1 MTRTLRLVLVFL
13 VGVALAM
20 SIELFYGYAA
30 AVPMPW
36 LHFFGK
42 HTASCILLFLD
53 LCTGVVP
60 AYLVGR
66 LIFRHVSHLL
76 RAAVVVGLPWIVVCI
91 YYDYEGIRELQQH
104 PAFPSALEATLHSWL
119 FLPGMLISMLS
130 VPLGL
135 WLAFQPR
142 HRRSAMVL

>member
-1 MTRTLRLVLVFL
+1 MARTLLLVLVFL
-13 VGVALAM
+13 VGVALATG
-20 SIELFYGYAA
+20 IELFYGYLA

-36 LHFFGK
+36 LHVLGK
-42 HTASCILLFLD
+42 HSASCILLFLD
-53 LCTGVVP
+53 LCTAVVP

-76 RAAVVVGLPWIVVCI
+76 RAAILVGLPWVVVCI
-91 YYDYEGIRELQQH
+91 YYDYEGIRELQLH
-104 PAFPSALEATLHSWL
+104 PAFPSALKATLHSSL
-119 FLPGMLISMLS
+119 FLPGMLISILS

-142 HRRSAMVL
+142 HRTPEMGL